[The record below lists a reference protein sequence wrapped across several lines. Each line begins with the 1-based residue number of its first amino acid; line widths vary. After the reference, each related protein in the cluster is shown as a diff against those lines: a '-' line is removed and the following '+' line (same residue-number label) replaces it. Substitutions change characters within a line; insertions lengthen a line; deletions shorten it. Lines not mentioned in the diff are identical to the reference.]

1 MMRHIINFVGASPQ
15 KSIILKEL
23 GNLLPHYEVFTIQDF
38 IQKYET
44 HTPET
49 EEKAWRDIWLAALQA
64 DHCVIESIGTS
75 DNLQMIL
82 DRLWRAPG
90 TNIVTLRCET
100 SAKVKR
106 MLPRKVAEKL
116 LLELPPDF
124 H

>member
-1 MMRHIINFVGASPQ
+1 MMRHIVNFVGTSPQ

-23 GNLLPHYEVFTIQDF
+23 GDLLPHYEVFAIQDF
-38 IQKYET
+38 IQKYEI

-49 EEKAWRDIWLAALQA
+49 EEKAWRDVWLAALQA
-64 DHCVIESIGTS
+64 DRCIIESSGTS
-75 DNLQMIL
+75 ENLQMIL

-90 TNIVTLRCET
+90 TNIFTLTCH
-100 SAKVKR
+100 SAAKLKR